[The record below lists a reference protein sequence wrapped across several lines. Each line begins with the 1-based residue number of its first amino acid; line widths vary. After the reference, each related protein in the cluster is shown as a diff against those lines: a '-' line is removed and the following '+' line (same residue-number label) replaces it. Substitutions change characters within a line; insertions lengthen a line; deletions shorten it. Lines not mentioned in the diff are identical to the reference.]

1 MNLNDYVVR
10 GDASAIQM
18 GVLSAR
24 ADASVAAQALASVAA
39 PALAWVDAFKS
50 GRMTRSIQVSR
61 RSNHDMAPFN
71 GCQTQNEKSVT
82 VSSTPIIQWVS
93 TNPKKGT
100 CKTDLSGETPQIDE
114 VDQRNKQELRCGPV
128 RPQPHPNNLSAAR
141 TKN

>member
-24 ADASVAAQALASVAA
+24 ADASVAA

-50 GRMTRSIQVSR
+50 GRMTRSIQASS
-61 RSNHDMAPFN
+61 RSNHDMAPLN